1 MRDDSYNDLLNIYT
15 RKADEIKDE
24 NDEKVFSPLIRRRPK
39 EKSGSNSSDFKVNI
53 KDFDNNFGK
62 NSNNKTTQSKRPPV
76 QAPIARNKRAAE
88 SDVKIYRPGTVKAS
102 VPQSRA
108 VVYKKSNGIKRN
120 GRGTRSAF
128 SSVSISQLIKNHKRG
143 FSFFAVCIAV
153 SAVLSIFTI
162 SCMNDVLAIGRK
174 SDKTIEVNV
183 PANIDTK
190 SAIKLL
196 SKKRLIKHRLFCTVY
211 AKVRNIKD
219 GNYMTGI
226 YYLNKSMG
234 VEKMLYTIKQPPK
247 SGETVTIT
255 FPEGFTID
263 QIVQKLSAN
272 GVCDEKSLYAAINDV
287 DFSNEYPFLK
297 GINNRADRYRVLE
310 GFFYPDTYE
319 FFKEENA
326 SAVVRVFLSNFKKKW
341 TADMQRQADALGLTA
356 DQAVRLASI
365 IQKEAG
371 GKEQMTA
378 ISGVLVNRL
387 KNQGLY
393 PTLQC
398 DSTTHY
404 IEDYIKTNITDKSK
418 IDRFVNVYSTYKCE
432 GLPAGAI
439 GNPGIDA
446 LNAAVNPDKSN
457 YFFFAHD
464 TNGKIYFAS
473 TDAQRQSN
481 AVEILR
487 ANKAAEK
494 NNNE

>member
-1 MRDDSYNDLLNIYT
+1 MKDDSYKDLLNVYT
-15 RKADEIKDE
+15 KKANEINEDDERA
-24 NDEKVFSPLIRRRPK
+24 FSPIIRKRSK
-39 EKSGSNSSDFKVNI
+39 EKSDSVSSGFKVNI
-53 KDFDNNFGK
+53 KNIDDNFGK
-62 NSNNKTTQSKRPPV
+62 TSNTRVVQPKRETVSRSKK
-76 QAPIARNKRAAE
+76 ALE
-88 SDVKIYRPGTVKAS
+88 SDVKIYKPGAIRTADS
-102 VPQSRA
+102 QNRA
-108 VVYKKSNGIKRN
+108 VVYKKNGTTVRRKGKSKSFII
-120 GRGTRSAF
+120 
-128 SSVSISQLIKNHKRG
+128 SSMSFSQLIKNHKKG
-143 FSFFAVCIAV
+143 FSFFAICITI
-153 SAVLSIFTI
+153 SIVLSIFTI

-174 SDKTIEVNV
+174 ADKTVEVNV
-183 PANIDTK
+183 PANMNTRT
-190 SAIKLL
+190 AIKLL
-196 SKKRLIKHRLFCTVY
+196 SKKKLIKHRLFCTAY
-211 AKVRNIKD
+211 AKVRKIKD

-263 QIVQKLSAN
+263 QIVQKLAAN
-272 GVCDEKSLYAAINDV
+272 GVCDANSLYAAINDV
-287 DFSNEYPFLK
+287 DFSNEYAFLK

-326 SAVVRVFLSNFKKKW
+326 SAVVRVFLSNFKNKW
-341 TADMQRQADALGLTA
+341 TADMQKQADALGLTA

-371 GKEQMTA
+371 DKGQMNA

-404 IEDYIKTNITDKSK
+404 IEDFIKTNLTDKTK
-418 IDRFVNVYSTYKCE
+418 IDKFVNAYSTYKCE

-446 LNAAVNPDKSN
+446 LKAAVNPDKSN

-464 TNGKIYFAS
+464 VNGKIYLAS

-481 AVEILR
+481 AIEILR
-487 ANKAAEK
+487 VNKAAEK
-494 NNNE
+494 NKNNE

>member
-1 MRDDSYNDLLNIYT
+1 MRDEYNDLLNVYT
-15 RKADEIKDE
+15 KKASEIEDE
-24 NDEKVFSPLIRRRPK
+24 NDEKAFSPLIRRRSK
-39 EKSGSNSSDFKVNI
+39 GKNHSRSSGFKVNI
-53 KDFDNNFGK
+53 KNIDKDFGK
-62 NSNNKTTQSKRPPV
+62 NISSKGTHPRRALVHRSVSDNKK
-76 QAPIARNKRAAE
+76 AIE
-88 SDVKIYRPGTVKAS
+88 SDVKIYRPGNVKS
-102 VPQSRA
+102 EPQSRA
-108 VVYKKSNGIKRN
+108 IVYKKNNGTVRRK
-120 GRGTRSAF
+120 GRGKSSPF
-128 SSVSISQLIKNHKRG
+128 SSFNFSHFIKNHRKG
-143 FSFFAVCIAV
+143 FSFFLVCIAV
-153 SAVLSIFTI
+153 STVLSIFTI
-162 SCMNDVLAIGRK
+162 SCMNDILAIGRK
-174 SDKTIEVNV
+174 ADKTVEVNV
-183 PANIDTK
+183 PANMSTK

-196 SKKRLIKHRLFCTVY
+196 SKKKLIKHRIFCTAY
-211 AKVRNIKD
+211 AKIRKIKD
-219 GNYMTGI
+219 DNYMTGI

-234 VEKMLYTIKQPPK
+234 VEKMLFTIKQPPK

-263 QIVQKLSAN
+263 QIVQKLSVN
-272 GVCDEKSLYAAINDV
+272 GVCDAKSLYAAINDV
-287 DFSNEYPFLK
+287 DFSNEYDFLK
-297 GINNRADRYRVLE
+297 GINNRGDRYRVLE

-341 TADMQRQADALGLTA
+341 TEDMQKQANSLGLTA

-371 GKEQMTA
+371 DKGQMPV

-387 KNQGLY
+387 KNKGLY

-404 IEDYIKTNITDKSK
+404 IEDFIKLNITDKSK
-418 IDRFVNVYSTYKCE
+418 IDKFVNAYSTYKCE

-446 LNAAVNPDKSN
+446 LKAAVNPDKSN

-464 TNGKIYFAS
+464 ANGKIYLAS

-481 AVEILR
+481 AIEILR
-487 ANKAAEK
+487 VNKAAEK
-494 NNNE
+494 NKNNG